1 MPSDGCREQQ
11 PVGGTPSLAAV
22 AQRQSGHAREGVDR
36 RPDCA
41 DNFRECAHATHLH
54 RSHGGAVERECGE
67 NQIGFCDGCHG
78 KENLEIMPSG
88 YIIDCTAKIPPH
100 MCNYPA
106 LTIKIKL
113 NMAVVY
119 LWLIFNTG
127 FQTFLYRSY
136 LYGS

>member
-1 MPSDGCREQQ
+1 
-11 PVGGTPSLAAV
+11 
-22 AQRQSGHAREGVDR
+22 
-36 RPDCA
+36 
-41 DNFRECAHATHLH
+41 
-54 RSHGGAVERECGE
+54 
-67 NQIGFCDGCHG
+67 
-78 KENLEIMPSG
+78 MPSG